1 MNLDS
6 YPENVRRYILELS
19 KHGIIDIE
27 GNIDRMFISYL
38 YDQKFDENYV
48 KSMIND
54 RLKNI

>member
-19 KHGIIDIE
+19 KRGIIDVE

-38 YDQKFDENYV
+38 YDQKFDEDYV
-48 KSMIND
+48 KSMVND